1 MPTAQPTQVIVHR
14 IELQKTERQYLE
26 KYLED
31 SNKLRIASTA
41 SSALIPVIQVGAV
54 VGLGWITL
62 KVWAEIQEAL
72 NGPLAELPNAMVKAV
87 ASVNPFQEPFKEE
100 IERKIGKNPAKNIQN
115 YDIDTEEGRQRYLD
129 DVRKYE
135 KHRRDILNLLNPS
148 NWF

>member
-26 KYLED
+26 KYLEEN
-31 SNKLRIASTA
+31 NKLKIALAA
-41 SSALIPVIQVGAV
+41 SSAVVPVIQVGAV
-54 VGLGWITL
+54 VGLGWVAL

-87 ASVNPFQEPFKEE
+87 ASVNPFQKPFTEE
-100 IERKIGKNPAKNIQN
+100 VERKIGTNPAKNIQN
-115 YDIDTEEGRQRYLD
+115 YDIDTEEGRQRYLA

-135 KHRRDILNLLNPS
+135 KNKRDILNLLNPS